1 MFQRFYD
8 EGLAQASFI
17 VGCDRTRDAVVI
29 DPRRDAAIYLEAA
42 RQHGLTLTGA
52 IETHVHADFV
62 SGAHELAS
70 AGLRVI
76 SGPGSALAYEHREVS
91 DGERLGVGDV
101 VLTFLQTPGHTPEHI
116 AILAEATGK
125 PSRLFTGDLLF
136 VGGVGR
142 PDLLGTEQTR
152 QLAHQLFASLS
163 RVAQLDGGVEVHP
176 GHGAGSLCGAGIGKE
191 PSSTIA
197 IERRQNPMLQFSD
210 EDAFVKAVLADLPDT
225 PSYFVRMK
233 RVNQQGAPLL
243 GLVRGPRKVPAI
255 KPAAAAAL
263 AADGAL
269 IIDLRPAE
277 DFAEAHPYGALNLG
291 FGSRVG
297 YWAGWVLPPDQP
309 MVLLAAE
316 PSQAQE
322 AAAQL
327 LRVGLERVEGH
338 VAGGFDAWRD
348 AGLPTTSLQ
357 TMSAAEL
364 KAAEAANAPLTVL
377 DVRTPKE
384 WQAGHIE
391 GSVNIPLGELAS
403 RLADVP
409 RDARVAVMCEA
420 GYRSSL
426 ASSLLAREGIESIVN
441 VEGGMSA
448 CRGME
453 DTCAIQHSSTTS
465 SANG

>member
-1 MFQRFYD
+1 
-8 EGLAQASFI
+8 
-17 VGCDRTRDAVVI
+17 
-29 DPRRDAAIYLEAA
+29 
-42 RQHGLTLTGA
+42 
-52 IETHVHADFV
+52 
-62 SGAHELAS
+62 
-70 AGLRVI
+70 
-76 SGPGSALAYEHREVS
+76 
-91 DGERLGVGDV
+91 
-101 VLTFLQTPGHTPEHI
+101 
-116 AILAEATGK
+116 
-125 PSRLFTGDLLF
+125 
-136 VGGVGR
+136 
-142 PDLLGTEQTR
+142 
-152 QLAHQLFASLS
+152 
-163 RVAQLDGGVEVHP
+163 
-176 GHGAGSLCGAGIGKE
+176 
-191 PSSTIA
+191 
-197 IERRQNPMLQFSD
+197 
-210 EDAFVKAVLADLPDT
+210 
-225 PSYFVRMK
+225 MK

-453 DTCAIQHSSTTS
+453 DTCASQHSSTTS